1 MSKWVQDIGETA
13 NKALTDWYNVK
24 ASFCISDQAK
34 RKRWGWVTVGE
45 GPPPEWSGDTDEVK

>member
-1 MSKWVQDIGETA
+1 MSKGVQEKGVIA

-34 RKRWGWVTVGE
+34 RKRWG
-45 GPPPEWSGDTDEVK
+45 